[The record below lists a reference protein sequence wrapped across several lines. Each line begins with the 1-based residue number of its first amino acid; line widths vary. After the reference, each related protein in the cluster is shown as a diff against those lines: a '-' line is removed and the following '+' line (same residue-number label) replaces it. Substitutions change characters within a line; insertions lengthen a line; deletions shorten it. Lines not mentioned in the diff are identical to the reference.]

1 MSKNILIVKG
11 GYSDEAEVSRKTADN
26 VNNALIAKGYKTKV
40 MEVDNSLIAWL
51 INNKSDIDII
61 FNALHGPWG
70 EDGKIQGLFEYLG
83 IPYTH
88 SGVTASALGMNKQL
102 SKNIFNSNG
111 IIVPKGKI
119 INKDL
124 LLNEDPYTRP
134 YIIKPVNEGSSLGI
148 FLIKKE
154 TDIKEIIKKMKIKN
168 FMAEEYIPGNDITVA
183 LMEGKP
189 IGMIEIINQK
199 DFYSYNEK
207 YKSKDTKYVIPE
219 NIEGGLEEKILKFSK
234 KSYQSLNCE
243 GIARVDFRLN
253 RSSQKEKVF
262 LLELNTQPGLTI
274 NSLFPK
280 IAESVGITF
289 PDLVE
294 WIINNA
300 RLKNEIL

>member
-11 GYSDEAEVSRKTADN
+11 GFSDEAEVSRKTADN

-40 MEVDNSLIAWL
+40 MEVNNSFIAWL

-70 EDGKIQGLFEYLG
+70 EDGKIQGLFEYLN

-111 IIVPKGKI
+111 ITVPKGKI

-124 LLNEDPYTRP
+124 LLIEDPYNRP
-134 YIIKPVNEGSSLGI
+134 YIVKPVNEGSSLGI

-154 TDIKEIIKKMKIKN
+154 TDIKETIKGMKLKN

-189 IGMIEIINQK
+189 IGMIEIINQN
-199 DFYSYNEK
+199 DFYSFNEK
-207 YKSKDTKYVIPE
+207 YKSQDTKYVIPK
-219 NIEGGLEEKILKFSK
+219 NIEGELEEKILNFSK

-253 RSSQKEKVF
+253 RDSQKEKVF

-280 IAESVGITF
+280 IAESAGISF

-300 RLKNEIL
+300 RLKNEIF

>member
-1 MSKNILIVKG
+1 
-11 GYSDEAEVSRKTADN
+11 
-26 VNNALIAKGYKTKV
+26 
-40 MEVDNSLIAWL
+40 MEVDNSFTAWL

-70 EDGKIQGLFEYLG
+70 EDGKIQGLFEYLS

-111 IIVPKGKI
+111 IVVPKGKI

-124 LLNEDPYTRP
+124 LLNEDPYNRP

-154 TDIKEIIKKMKIKN
+154 TNVKEIIKVMKLKN

-189 IGMIEIINQK
+189 IGIIEIINQK

-219 NIEGGLEEKILKFSK
+219 NIEGELEEKILKFSK
-234 KSYQSLNCE
+234 KSYESLNCQ

-280 IAESVGITF
+280 IAESAGITF

-300 RLKNEIL
+300 RLKK

>member
-1 MSKNILIVKG
+1 MPKNILIVKG
-11 GYSDEAEVSRKTADN
+11 GYSDEAEVSRQTADN
-26 VNNALIAKGYKTKV
+26 VNNALIAKGYKTKLI
-40 MEVDNSLIAWL
+40 EVNNSFVPWL
-51 INNKSDIDII
+51 INNKSNIDII

-70 EDGKIQGLFEYLG
+70 EDGKIQGLFEYLRM
-83 IPYTH
+83 PYTH

-102 SKNIFNSNG
+102 SKNIFYSNG
-111 IIVPKGKI
+111 ITVPKGKI
-119 INKDL
+119 ISKDL
-124 LLNEDPYTRP
+124 LIKVDPYKRP

-154 TDIKEIIKKMKIKN
+154 TDITKIAEGSKQKN

-183 LMEGKP
+183 LMKGKP

-199 DFYSYNEK
+199 DLYSFNEK
-207 YKSKDTKYVIPE
+207 YKSKNTKYIVPKNLE
-219 NIEGGLEEKILKFSK
+219 KKLEEKILKFSK
-234 KSYQSLNCE
+234 KSYNALNCE

-253 RSSQKEKVF
+253 RSSNEEKVF
-262 LLELNTQPGLTI
+262 LLELNSQPGLTK

-280 IAESVGITF
+280 IAKNAGITF

-300 RLKNEIL
+300 RLKI

>member
-40 MEVDNSLIAWL
+40 MEVDNSFTAWL

-70 EDGKIQGLFEYLG
+70 EDGKIQGLFEYLS

-124 LLNEDPYTRP
+124 LLNEDPYNRP

-154 TDIKEIIKKMKIKN
+154 TDIKETIKGMKLKN

-189 IGMIEIINQK
+189 IGMIEIINQN
-199 DFYSYNEK
+199 DFYSFNEK
-207 YKSKDTKYVIPE
+207 YKSKDTKYVIPK
-219 NIEGGLEEKILKFSK
+219 NIEGELEEKILNFSK

-253 RSSQKEKVF
+253 RDSQKEKVF

-280 IAESVGITF
+280 IAESAGISF

-300 RLKNEIL
+300 RLKSEIF

>member
-1 MSKNILIVKG
+1 MSKNILIVQG
-11 GYSDEAEVSRKTADN
+11 GYSNEAEVSRKTADN
-26 VNNALIAKGYKTKV
+26 VNNALISKGYKTKV
-40 MEVDNSLIAWL
+40 MEVNNYFINWL
-51 INNKSDIDII
+51 INNKCDVDII

-70 EDGKIQGLFEYLG
+70 EDGKIQGLFEYVG

-102 SKNIFNSNG
+102 SKSIFNSHG
-111 IIVPKGKI
+111 ITVPKGKI

-124 LLNEDPYTRP
+124 LLDEDPYKRP

-154 TDIKEIIKKMKIKN
+154 TDIKEITKKIKLEN
-168 FMAEEYIPGNDITVA
+168 FMAEQFIPGNDITVA
-183 LMEGKP
+183 LIEGKP

-199 DFYSYNEK
+199 DVYSYNEK
-207 YKSKDTKYVIPE
+207 YKSGSIKYIIPK
-219 NIEGGLEEKILKFSK
+219 NIEGVLEEKILKFSK
-234 KSYQSLNCE
+234 KSYHSLNCE

-253 RSSQKEKVF
+253 RRSKQEKVF
-262 LLELNTQPGLTI
+262 LLELNTQPGLTV

-280 IAESVGITF
+280 IAENAGITF

-300 RLKNEIL
+300 SLKK

>member
-1 MSKNILIVKG
+1 MSKNILIVQG
-11 GYSDEAEVSRKTADN
+11 GYSNEAEVSRKTADN
-26 VNNALIAKGYKTKV
+26 VNNALISKGYKTKV
-40 MEVDNSLIAWL
+40 MEVNNHFITWL
-51 INNKSDIDII
+51 INNKCDVDII

-70 EDGKIQGLFEYLG
+70 EDGKIQGLFEYVG

-102 SKNIFNSNG
+102 SKSIFNSHG
-111 IIVPKGKI
+111 ITVPKGKI

-124 LLNEDPYTRP
+124 LLDEDPYKRP

-154 TDIKEIIKKMKIKN
+154 TDIKEITKEMKLEN
-168 FMAEEYIPGNDITVA
+168 FMAEQFIPGNDITVA
-183 LMEGKP
+183 LIEGKP

-199 DFYSYNEK
+199 DVYSYNEK
-207 YKSKDTKYVIPE
+207 YKSKDIKYIIPK
-219 NIEGGLEEKILKFSK
+219 NIERELEEKIINFSK

-280 IAESVGITF
+280 IAKSAGITF

-300 RLKNEIL
+300 RLKNEVY